1 MQEILINPEDIILAT
16 FTIVAL
22 NLVFF
27 FCMFQIIRL
36 LNRIFNHDKKS
47 RKEGVGV
54 EEGSTEI
61 SKRPKEDRG
70 VPGGGR

>member
-27 FCMFQIIRL
+27 VCMFQIIRL
-36 LNRIFNHDKKS
+36 LNRIFNNDKKN

-54 EEGSTEI
+54 EEGSTEVG
-61 SKRPKEDRG
+61 KRPKEDRG
-70 VPGGGR
+70 IPGGGR